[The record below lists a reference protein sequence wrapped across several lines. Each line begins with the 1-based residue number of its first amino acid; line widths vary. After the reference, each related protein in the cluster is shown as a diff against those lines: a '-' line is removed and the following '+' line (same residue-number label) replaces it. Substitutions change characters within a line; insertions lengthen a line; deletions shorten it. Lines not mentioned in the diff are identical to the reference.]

1 MAEALFKGSEERAEL
16 EKKLKVKQEVFD
28 KIEKFVKKS
37 VFYSKMLRFNGK
49 ARFFAHIFKIKGT
62 KINTATWFWLF
73 SECDYSAVHDPHNAR
88 IDDNG
93 SPLASEK

>member
-28 KIEKFVKKS
+28 KIENFVKKS

-49 ARFFAHIFKIKGT
+49 ERFFAHFFKIKRT
-62 KINTATWFWLF
+62 KISTAT
-73 SECDYSAVHDPHNAR
+73 
-88 IDDNG
+88 
-93 SPLASEK
+93 

>member
-28 KIEKFVKKS
+28 KIENFVKKS

-49 ARFFAHIFKIKGT
+49 ARFFAHFFKIKRT
-62 KINTATWFWLF
+62 KISTAT
-73 SECDYSAVHDPHNAR
+73 
-88 IDDNG
+88 
-93 SPLASEK
+93 